1 MSLKEGFEKYP
12 NLKEFFWPG
21 ANGIKYTSGNPH
33 PLTSLVLGEGS
44 RTKDVAIRSD
54 KCVQLVKDVNEQWL
68 KEKVKII
75 LEDEDSS
82 TVSASLGEIRAYGE
96 LIWVWGDDIKA
107 GRSGSDFSLE
117 TNGKKVKIEVN
128 TPQHRTKRHTLDH
141 ESFGT
146 DRIKGKV
153 YEIFPFGWPEREI
166 DNVQGEASSKLA
178 AIKQKEHQFE
188 KDSINILWIDLKDPT
203 LWVLDFGIEQFLP
216 LSAFREEITSGAFWN
231 AFYAKKDTYIFD
243 QLSMHGLASRI
254 YKIEYNGRFWSDSLI
269 DFVIA
274 DTRTDQIIFQNHSR
288 DNCIPNRLYQSLHRF
303 FGFNLELSWLDWPR
317 KGQPESVNE
326 NETHS
331 CQNLAPIF
339 NLRFIDPCLCW
350 HWWMLWF
357 LVLKTMRFA

>member
-317 KGQPESVNE
+317 KGQ
-326 NETHS
+326 
-331 CQNLAPIF
+331 LATRVQLELDRIQEYKKAF
-339 NLRFIDPCLCW
+339 DRD
-350 HWWMLWF
+350 
-357 LVLKTMRFA
+357 